1 MGRTLPAL
9 LSLLVLSS
17 ISLPRALGRDAETFL
32 SLQSRIQEIFKQSEK
47 SVVRVKAAR
56 EEKADQKVRRILKM
70 GSGFFISK
78 EGHVLTTGLLKDP
91 DRIWIEHRNSYFLAE
106 RIGHDPLCNLSL
118 LKISKKPLDFT
129 YVSFSKPKEEL
140 AVGSILVGVTCALE
154 FKIAPTYGIMQSHE
168 FLFGK
173 TLFPTKMI
181 RSSLPLGLGEVGAP
195 VFDLQGRFIGITY
208 AALPDLGSSFL
219 LPASACSR
227 IRDDLLLSGKVDYGW
242 FGITVNRT
250 LNKDNGFEI
259 LIDDF
264 VEGSPGSKSSL
275 RKGDVLK
282 QIAGTSIRSR
292 GELAQA
298 SFFAR
303 PGTFVEFVVERDS
316 RELKIPVKV
325 ALRPMV
331 PKNILAE
338 NGSLPDSNLTDST
351 NVGGNED
358 INGSQTP

>member
-1 MGRTLPAL
+1 MNVMRSKIDVL
-9 LSLLVLSS
+9 LSNITNAKIDVDELIRNLVCV
-17 ISLPRALGRDAETFL
+17 RHTFRHGKARLGSA
-32 SLQSRIQEIFKQSEK
+32 
-47 SVVRVKAAR
+47 
-56 EEKADQKVRRILKM
+56 
-70 GSGFFISK
+70 
-78 EGHVLTTGLLKDP
+78 
-91 DRIWIEHRNSYFLAE
+91 W
-106 RIGHDPLCNLSL
+106 
-118 LKISKKPLDFT
+118 
-129 YVSFSKPKEEL
+129 
-140 AVGSILVGVTCALE
+140 
-154 FKIAPTYGIMQSHE
+154 
-168 FLFGK
+168 
-173 TLFPTKMI
+173 
-181 RSSLPLGLGEVGAP
+181 LGLGEVGAP

-264 VEGSPGSKSSL
+264 VEGSPGSKSNL

-282 QIAGTSIRSR
+282 KIAGTSIRSR

-316 RELKIPVKV
+316 RELKIPVEV